1 MTHEVRFDKI
11 ENAIRD
17 LIVVSRSVVSA
28 VDQLR
33 EVQAEDH
40 KLVMKEIRELRDAQ
54 LTTEEKLQA
63 VEDKLHALIDTVDRI
78 IRGRNL

>member
-17 LIVVSRSVVSA
+17 LIVVSRTVVSA